1 MSINNLPSSLQS
13 VIQQGFL
20 EREFQ
25 QPLRAKLGFRS
36 IAQREPFAAGIGET
50 ITKTR
55 RGLLPAITT
64 ALAPAANSDFTS
76 GLTPQNYGVEQYT
89 LGVNQYAANQQLNV
103 VTSRVA
109 IASLFLQNAKAL
121 GEQAA
126 RSVDTLAQQALFK
139 AYLGANTF
147 VRVTLG
153 SAGTT
158 ISVDDVSGFQYT
170 WNSTGQVVPVSVSN
184 PVNVTVGSDVYSLTG
199 VAVDSS
205 NVSISPGGVSGT
217 LTFSTSVT
225 TADGTAKN
233 AVQSAVAPLVQRPY
247 DASTGATMA
256 ATAWDIS
263 ASSSANGGRV
273 SMQMLLNAKA
283 QLSANG
289 VSPVEAS
296 GMYHFYTSPKQ
307 AVGLFSDPDFK
318 LLFRGQPNSEEFR
331 RGVVAEILG
340 IQLIETNLNPNAAFS
355 GVGAVQYGALC
366 GEGALVEGVFT
377 REAYA
382 GATDADDADD
392 MMVMADDIAHI
403 TREPLDALKQVV
415 TQSWSY
421 IGGFTVPSDITTNP
435 QTIPTASNSAFK
447 RAVLLES
454 L

>member
-1 MSINNLPSSLQS
+1 MSINNLPASLQS
-13 VIQQGFL
+13 VIQLGFL
-20 EREFQ
+20 EREFK

-36 IAQREPFAAGIGET
+36 IASREPFGAGIGET

-55 RGLLPAITT
+55 AGLLPAITT
-64 ALAPAANSDFTS
+64 PMSPAANSDFTS
-76 GLTPQNYGVEQYT
+76 GLTPQNYSVEQYT
-89 LGVNQYAANQQLNV
+89 LGINQYAGNQQLNV
-103 VTSRVA
+103 VTARVA

-126 RSVDTLAQQALFK
+126 RSVDTLAQRALY
-139 AYLGANTF
+139 ASYLGGNTF

-153 SAGTT
+153 VAGVT

-170 WNSTGQVVPVSVSN
+170 WNSEGQYVPVSASN
-184 PVNVTVGSDVYSLTG
+184 PVNVTVGSDVYSLTS
-199 VAVDSS
+199 VAVDGS
-205 NVSISPGGVSGT
+205 NVSISPGGISGT
-217 LTFSTSVT
+217 LTFATSVT
-225 TADGTAKN
+225 VADATAKN

-247 DASTGATMA
+247 DSATGSIMA
-256 ATAWDIS
+256 PTAWGIS
-263 ASSSANGGRV
+263 TSSSANGGKLT
-273 SMQMLLNAKA
+273 MQMILNAKA

-289 VSPVEAS
+289 VMPVDAT
-296 GMYHFYTSPKQ
+296 GLYHLYCSPKQ
-307 AVGLFSDPDFK
+307 SVGLFADGDFK

-340 IQLIETNLNPNAAFS
+340 VQLVETNLNPNAAFA
-355 GVGAVQYGALC
+355 GVGTVNYGALC

-377 REAYA
+377 REGYA
-382 GATDADDADD
+382 GVTQADDDD
-392 MMVMADDIAHI
+392 MMVMEDDIAHI

-435 QTIPTASNSAFK
+435 NTIPTASNSAYK
-447 RAVLLES
+447 RGVILES

>member
-1 MSINNLPSSLQS
+1 MSLNNLPAALQS
-13 VIQQGFL
+13 VIQLGFL

-25 QPLRAKLGFRS
+25 QPLRAKLGFRA
-36 IAQREPFAAGIGET
+36 IAAREPFAAGIGET

-64 ALAPAANSDFTS
+64 PLAPAANADFTS

-89 LGVNQYAANQQLNV
+89 LGVNQYAANQMLNV

-126 RSVDTLAQQALFK
+126 RSVDTLAQRALY
-139 AYLGANTF
+139 ASYLGGNTF

-153 SAGTT
+153 APAVT
-158 ISVDDVSGFQYT
+158 ISVDDVSGFQNT
-170 WNSTGQVVPVSVSN
+170 WNSEGQYVPVSVAN
-184 PVNVTVGSDVYSLTG
+184 PVNVTVGSDVYSLTS
-199 VAVDSS
+199 VAVDGA
-205 NVSISPGGVSGT
+205 NVSISPGGISGT
-217 LTFSTSVT
+217 LTFTAAVT
-225 TADGTAKN
+225 VADATVKN

-247 DASTGATMA
+247 DSATGSIMA
-256 ATAWDIS
+256 ATAWGIS
-263 ASSSANGGRV
+263 TAGSQNAGKLT
-273 SMQMLLNAKA
+273 MQMLLNAKA

-289 VSPVEAS
+289 VAPVDATGLS
-296 GMYHFYTSPKQ
+296 HFYTSPKQ
-307 AVGLFSDPDFK
+307 SVGLFADPDFK
-318 LLFRGQPNSEEFR
+318 LLFRGQPTTEEFR

-340 IQLIETNLNPNAAFS
+340 VQLIETNLNPNAAFT
-355 GVGAVQYGALC
+355 GVGTVNYGALS

-377 REAYA
+377 REGYA
-382 GATDADDADD
+382 GATEADDDD
-392 MMVMADDIAHI
+392 MMVMEDDIAHI

-435 QTIPTASNSAFK
+435 NTIPTASNSAYK
-447 RAVLLES
+447 RGVILES

>member
-1 MSINNLPSSLQS
+1 MSINNLPAALQS

-20 EREFQ
+20 EREFK
-25 QPLRAKLGFRS
+25 QPLRAKLGFRA

-55 RGLLPAITT
+55 PGLLPAITT
-64 ALAPAANSDFTS
+64 PQSPAANSDITS
-76 GLTPQNYGVEQYT
+76 GMTPQNYAVEQYT
-89 LGVNQYAANQQLNV
+89 LGIAQYPGTMMLNV
-103 VTSRVA
+103 ATARVA

-139 AYLGANTF
+139 TYLGSNTF
-147 VRVTLG
+147 VRTTLG
-153 SAGTT
+153 SAGVT
-158 ISVDDVSGFQYT
+158 INVDDVSGFQYT
-170 WNSTGQVVPVSVSN
+170 WNTEGQAVPVSSSF

-199 VAVDSS
+199 VTVDGS

-217 LTFSTSVT
+217 LTFATSVT
-225 TADGTAKN
+225 VADGTAKQP
-233 AVQSAVAPLVQRPY
+233 VQSAVAPLVQRPY
-247 DASTGATMA
+247 DAATGTVMA
-256 ATAWDIS
+256 ASAWGIS
-263 ASSSANGGRV
+263 TSTSGNGGKLT
-273 SMQMLLNAKA
+273 MQMLLNAKA

-289 VSPVEAS
+289 VMPVDET
-296 GMYHFYTSPKQ
+296 GLYHFYTSPLQ
-307 AVGLFSDPDFK
+307 SVGLFADPDFK
-318 LLFRGQPNSEEFR
+318 LLFRGQPTTEEFR

-340 IQLIETNLNPNAAFS
+340 VQLIETNLNPSAAYA
-355 GVGAVQYGALC
+355 GVGTVKYGAMC

-377 REAYA
+377 RNGYA
-382 GATDADDADD
+382 GAEESDDDD
-392 MMVMADDIAHI
+392 MIEIVDDIAHI

-435 QTIPTASNSAFK
+435 NTIPTASNSAFK
-447 RAVLLES
+447 RGVMLES

>member
-1 MSINNLPSSLQS
+1 MSLNNLPAALQS
-13 VIQQGFL
+13 VIQLGFL

-25 QPLRAKLGFRS
+25 QPLRAKLGFRA
-36 IAQREPFAAGIGET
+36 IAAREPFAAGIGET

-64 ALAPAANSDFTS
+64 PLAPAANADFTS

-126 RSVDTLAQQALFK
+126 RSVDTLAQRALY
-139 AYLGANTF
+139 ASYLGGNTF

-153 SAGTT
+153 APAVT
-158 ISVDDVSGFQYT
+158 ISVDDVSGFQNT
-170 WNSTGQVVPVSVSN
+170 WNSEGQYVPVSVSN

-199 VAVDSS
+199 VAVDGS
-205 NVSISPGGVSGT
+205 NVSISPGGISGT
-217 LTFSTSVT
+217 LTFSATVT
-225 TADGTAKN
+225 VADATVKN

-247 DASTGATMA
+247 DASTGTVMAT
-256 ATAWDIS
+256 TAWGINTS
-263 ASSSANGGRV
+263 TSANGGKLT
-273 SMQMLLNAKA
+273 MQMLLNAKA

-289 VSPVEAS
+289 VAPVDAT
-296 GMYHFYTSPKQ
+296 GLYHFYTSPKQ
-307 AVGLFSDPDFK
+307 SVGLFADPDFK
-318 LLFRGQPNSEEFR
+318 LLFRGQPTTEEFR

-340 IQLIETNLNPNAAFS
+340 VQLIETNLNPNAAFT
-355 GVGAVQYGALC
+355 GVGTVNYGALS

-377 REAYA
+377 REGYA
-382 GATDADDADD
+382 GATAADDDD
-392 MMVMADDIAHI
+392 MMIMEDDIAHI

-435 QTIPTASNSAFK
+435 NTIPTASNSAYK
-447 RAVLLES
+447 RGVILES